1 MSSYVPMSQLLRRR
15 NLLVLTAVLLVVFLL
30 SQIFGPRPSNR
41 RDWMPDQARL
51 PRVELEGRRV
61 RVHNLRN
68 ASYRST
74 SDYDVAWEERTYDL
88 DRLRSAWFAVEP
100 FAGWKGPAHTLMSF
114 GFDGLEEEDDDYL
127 AVSVEIRKE
136 RGEEFSPWKG
146 LVRQYELMYVL
157 GDERDLIG
165 LRTNHRR
172 DRVYLYPVRAP
183 RERLEQM
190 LVGMLRRANHLA
202 GEPEFYNTLT
212 NTCTTNI
219 VRHVNELVPG
229 RVPWSYKVLLPGY
242 SDELAYDLGLIDT
255 DLPFEEAQRRFRID
269 QKAQRLGI
277 REDFSA
283 AIRQGL

>member
-1 MSSYVPMSQLLRRR
+1 MSSYASMPRLPR
-15 NLLVLTAVLLVVFLL
+15 LVLLSATAVVLLLFLL
-30 SQIFGPRPSNR
+30 WQIFGPRPSNH
-41 RDWMPDQARL
+41 RDWMPDQERL
-51 PRVELEGRRV
+51 PRVEIEGRHV
-61 RVHNLRN
+61 RVHNVRH
-68 ASYRST
+68 ARYRST

-100 FAGWKGPAHTLMSF
+100 FAGWRGPAHTFLSF
-114 GFDGLEEEDDDYL
+114 GFEGNDFL

-146 LVRQYELMYVL
+146 LVRQYEVMYVL

-190 LVGMLRRANHLA
+190 LLGMLRRANRLRE
-202 GEPEFYNTLT
+202 EPEFYNTLT

-255 DLPFEEAQRRFRID
+255 NLPFEEAQRRFRID
-269 QKAQRLGI
+269 EKAQRIGI
-277 REDFSA
+277 GEDFST
-283 AIRQGL
+283 AIRAFNPAGRER